1 MVRERMVTRTI
12 TSTTAK
18 ILCCDVTTC
27 ETTIQSFCITG
38 ETVDKEQL
46 LKAVKKEYETDTFKL
61 VAITETET
69 HEELYGMLE
78 SDFIQHAKK
87 LNPATRKIATE

>member
-1 MVRERMVTRTI
+1 MARERMVTRTI
-12 TSTTAK
+12 TSTTVK
-18 ILCCDVTTC
+18 VLCCDVTTC
-27 ETTIQSFCITG
+27 ETTIQTFRITG

-69 HEELYGMLE
+69 QEELYGMLE
-78 SDFIQHAKK
+78 SDFIQYAKK
-87 LNPATRKIATE
+87 LNPATRKIVTE